1 MVTLDDEKRL
11 LASCPRPLKD
21 VLIIMLDSGLRN
33 GEVIPLFTHVSLP
46 SKVLDLPVQLCVP
59 TRSVVTAKLIL
70 ACSVMWI
77 PQACSPPRETLQ
89 FSIHAAMVY
98 GHLGAYIID
107 RTDGDLAWTHRRSQL
122 GLCKE

>member
-1 MVTLDDEKRL
+1 MPRIKSIKAFRRDRMVTLDDEKRL

-33 GEVIPLFTHVSLP
+33 GEVIPLFTHVCSLP

-77 PQACSPPRETLQ
+77 PK
-89 FSIHAAMVY
+89 HAALREK
-98 GHLGAYIID
+98 HCS
-107 RTDGDLAWTHRRSQL
+107 SQFMQQWSTVTQVL
-122 GLCKE
+122 TS